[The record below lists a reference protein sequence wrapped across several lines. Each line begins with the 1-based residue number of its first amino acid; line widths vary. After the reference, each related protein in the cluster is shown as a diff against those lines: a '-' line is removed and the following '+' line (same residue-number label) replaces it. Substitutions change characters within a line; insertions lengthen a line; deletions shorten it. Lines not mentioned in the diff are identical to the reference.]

1 MTRVI
6 SIWGSKMN
14 KNLNKL
20 FHKTTVSITLAILLT
35 LSFFSVAA
43 LSEPLTYDPNW
54 RITIDGLVNTPLTL
68 SINDLA
74 AMPQTTVTAD
84 LTCYGTLVTSGAW
97 TGVTLGQLFAAAQ
110 MSTDADTFNFAAQD
124 GYAITISSADHPQW
138 SSIIIAYQR
147 DGQPLTETLRLI
159 LPNENGAQW
168 ISMITKITLAHGAPD
183 NSISNPVQPTQ
194 TQTPTPTT
202 TQTPAPEP
210 ENQTGDSS
218 PIPPANDQPVKQNNP
233 SFNSALS
240 YEIPAIVII
249 VLAVVAVASFLF
261 LKAKKP
267 K

>member
-1 MTRVI
+1 
-6 SIWGSKMN
+6 MN

-20 FHKTTVSITLAILLT
+20 FHKTTVTITLTILLT
-35 LSFFSVAA
+35 LSFFSVTA

-54 RITIDGLVNTPLTL
+54 RITINGLVNTPLTL

-74 AMPQTTVTAD
+74 AMPPTTVTAD
-84 LTCYGTLVTSGAW
+84 LNCYSIPVASGAW

-110 MSTDADTFNFAAQD
+110 MSPDADTFNFAAQD
-124 GYAITISSADHPQW
+124 GYAITITTTDHPQW

-147 DGQPLTETLRLI
+147 DGVPLTETLRLI

-168 ISMITKITLAHGAPD
+168 ISMITKITLTQGSPN
-183 NSISNPVQPTQ
+183 NSGGSGSGQSKPTP
-194 TQTPTPTT
+194 TPTPIASTPTPTPTT
-202 TQTPAPEP
+202 EP
-210 ENQTGDSS
+210 ENQTVNSS
-218 PIPPANDQPVKQNNP
+218 PIPPADDQQVKQNNP
-233 SFNSALS
+233 SFNSTLS